1 MLYTCGETLFTYH
14 IYDLHEA
21 DAQLNCETVRVIDD
35 WSLQWVV
42 APHQVIVQSTL
53 VCPLKRN
60 YGRQRN
66 LDSKYTSFRK
76 KKKDSHIF
84 CQFISNLI
92 AKLLFSQTSCCGTNN
107 NYFS

>member
-1 MLYTCGETLFTYH
+1 MITKYNPLVQYIYMLYTCGETLFTYH

-42 APHQVIVQSTL
+42 ATHQVLVQSTL

-66 LDSKYTSFRK
+66 LDSEYTSFRK
-76 KKKDSHIF
+76 KNRKIV
-84 CQFISNLI
+84 
-92 AKLLFSQTSCCGTNN
+92 TSFPNS
-107 NYFS
+107 FPI

>member
-1 MLYTCGETLFTYH
+1 MITKYNPLVQYIYVLYMCGETLFTYH

-35 WSLQWVV
+35 WSLQWEV
-42 APHQVIVQSTL
+42 ASHQVLVQSTL

-76 KKKDSHIF
+76 KSER
-84 CQFISNLI
+84 
-92 AKLLFSQTSCCGTNN
+92 
-107 NYFS
+107 